1 MNKLGSVL
9 IVYEDEYLLAVNK
22 PARVA
27 SVPAEGIDASR
38 TMSGMIEEFCRE
50 RGDTYRPYLLH
61 RIDMQTSGI
70 LVFGKYEPN
79 REKLEKIL
87 VAKDTVKKYLTLVR
101 GVPKGN
107 SIKARLKAR
116 TSDVLVSAE
125 TEYRVMRTYQV
136 LKTTVALVEAEIKT
150 GRKHQIR
157 QHFAGI
163 RCPVVM
169 DQVYGDQ
176 MFNKKFRTA
185 FRLGR
190 QFLHCALLE
199 FTHPYSGAR
208 VRIMAKLPVDLENV
222 LRRLEEAVAR

>member
-1 MNKLGSVL
+1 MNKPVPVL
-9 IVYEDEYLLAVNK
+9 VVHEDEYLLAVSK
-22 PARVA
+22 PPRVA
-27 SVPAEGIDASR
+27 SVPAEGVAEGR
-38 TMSGMIEEFCRE
+38 TMLEAVSEFCHS
-50 RGDTYRPYLLH
+50 RGDAYRPYLLH

-70 LVFGKYEPN
+70 LVFGKHERD

-107 SIKARLKAR
+107 VIKAKLKAR
-116 TSDVLVSAE
+116 TSNVLVSAE
-125 TEYRVMRTYQV
+125 TRYRVMRTYQV

-176 MFNKKFRTA
+176 IFNKKFRTA

-190 QFLHCALLE
+190 QFLHSALLE

-208 VRIMAKLPVDLENV
+208 VRIMAKLPVDLEGV
-222 LRRLEEAVAR
+222 LRRLEEVVAR